1 MPSSRW
7 LAPVLA
13 LTLLTG
19 PPVALAVAQD
29 DATPGAD
36 ADQTATGDEGFGVVD
51 DPVLGSGVPYLS
63 ETGGEIGVIT
73 AVEVT
78 DPFDDFSEFVE
89 VEDGTRYVALEV
101 TVAASENAGSAEE
114 PLEANASDF
123 GLQTA
128 DGFFYTTRTASR
140 DITSSDVPD
149 LATISIDPG
158 DEVGGLIFFQIPEE
172 TELAR
177 LFYTPDT
184 GRLILV
190 ADLRDAAAGNG

>member
-13 LTLLTG
+13 LALLTG
-19 PPVALAVAQD
+19 PTVALAQD
-29 DATPGAD
+29 DATPEAN
-36 ADQTATGDEGFGVVD
+36 ADQTASTDQGFSVVD
-51 DPVLGSGVPYLS
+51 DPTLGTGVPYLS
-63 ETGGEIGVIT
+63 ETGDEIGVIT

-78 DPFDDFSEFVE
+78 DPFDDFSDFVE
-89 VEDGTRYVALEV
+89 VEEGIRYVAVEV
-101 TVAASENAGSAEE
+101 AVAASENAGSVEE

-128 DGFFYTTRTASR
+128 DGFFYRSTSASR

-149 LATISIDPG
+149 LETIAIDPG
-158 DEVGGLIFFQIPEE
+158 DEVGGLVFFQIPEE
-172 TELAR
+172 SEPAR

-190 ADLRDAAAGNG
+190 ADLQESAEGNG